1 MTYLKKYLKYK
12 NKYLNLIKLKGGE
25 HIIFEIISNVYDLER
40 VDKVTKIINTL
51 QDLNIKNS
59 DGIPLLTM
67 VMMSFNDN
75 YTIAKL
81 LIEKGANINIIDDK
95 IKMTPL
101 MHLLGTLNK
110 ESYEFDESIE
120 YDFVKYLIDKGA
132 NINFENENKESV
144 LYFSIK
150 NRLYKIMMLLLNEK
164 VEIKSDFY
172 LNCPLAQL
180 ISNAALSESAYEE
193 SLAIAFIRKG
203 ALIKEN
209 IYENVKVIKAAL
221 MLELPNLLTFLIDG
235 DYDSQVSGL
244 LYEYIL
250 SFAEEKHIEYLIK
263 ILKKKI
269 FIGQI
274 NVKFGSKEIKM
285 RANDKFTV
293 LELKE
298 NICEL
303 IQVDFYNI
311 HLLIQHNGKKQEM
324 DDKRTLSDYGLH
336 KFKELNIDVIPKIKT
351 GKNFIK

>member
-12 NKYLNLIKLKGGE
+12 NKYLNLLKLKGGE
-25 HIIFEIISNVYDLER
+25 HIIFEIISNINDLER

-51 QDLNIKNS
+51 PDLNIKNS
-59 DGIPLLTM
+59 DGFPLLTV
-67 VMMSFNDN
+67 VMMSFYSN

-81 LIEKGANINIIDDK
+81 LIEKGADINIIDDK

-132 NINFENENKESV
+132 NINFENENKESA
-144 LYFSIK
+144 LYFCIK
-150 NRLYKIMMLLLNEK
+150 NRLYKIMMLLLNKK
-164 VEIKSDFY
+164 VEIKSNFY

-180 ISNAALSESAYEE
+180 LSNAALSESAYEE
-193 SLAIAFIRKG
+193 YLAIEFVRKG

-209 IYENVKVIKAAL
+209 IYDNVKAIKVAL
-221 MLELPNLLTFLIDG
+221 YLELPNLLTFLIDG
-235 DYDSQVSGL
+235 NYDSQLSGL
-244 LYEYIL
+244 LYEHIL
-250 SFAEEKHIEYLIK
+250 SFAEETHIEDLIK
-263 ILKKKI
+263 VVKNKI
-269 FIGQI
+269 NIGQI
-274 NVKFGSKEIKM
+274 NVKFGIKEIKI

-336 KFKELNIDVIPKIKT
+336 KFKELNIDVVPKIRS
-351 GKNFIK
+351 GNIL